1 MTVIVNHLMTVI
13 INHLMHVIVNIDNLR
28 VAFS

>member
-1 MTVIVNHLMTVI
+1 MAVIVNHLMTVI
-13 INHLMHVIVNIDNLR
+13 INHLMHVIVNIDNLS